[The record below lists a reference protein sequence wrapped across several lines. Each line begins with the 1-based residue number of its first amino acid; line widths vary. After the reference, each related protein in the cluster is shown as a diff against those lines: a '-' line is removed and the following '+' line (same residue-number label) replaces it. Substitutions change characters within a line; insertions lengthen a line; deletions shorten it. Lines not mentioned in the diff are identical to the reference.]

1 MLPHRL
7 RLSASARRRLASVAG
22 GNAPADLE
30 LDGARVLNVFSGR
43 VEPASIAIAEG
54 RVARVGPP
62 GEAHAREDL
71 GGALVIPGLIDPHT
85 HVDML
90 CVPHA
95 FLVEVA
101 RHGVTAVV
109 GDTVMLQT
117 FLEEHETLAGLAALR
132 DLPAKALWGL
142 RSSLDEGDTAVD
154 AVRLP
159 LERLER
165 LLGGDDVV
173 TAGEVI
179 AWRDAI
185 AGDER
190 IGGFLAAVTDAGM
203 RLDGHA
209 PGASARSLAM
219 MTALGITSD
228 HEAIDGDD
236 VQRRVELGLWTM
248 LRHSSMRPDAEALA
262 RAVVERGLDTRRML
276 LTADGVLPIQLVRD
290 GHVDET
296 LRRVIAG
303 GVDPVEAVRMAT
315 LHPATYLGLD
325 AHLGS
330 VAPGRCADLVLV
342 DDVQDPRARR
352 VMVDGRWLED
362 IESPAGPDWSAH
374 TQPIAPLR
382 LTAEQLR
389 ERCHEAP
396 PLRRHGAF
404 ARLEPGGERGG
415 TLAMLAAR
423 DGRWTTATTLHG
435 LDLEGVA
442 STYTGSGDV
451 LLLGRDPEAM
461 LAAHARV
468 AAYGGG
474 MAGGGVGVAMPIFGT
489 LSAEPLPRL
498 AEALASFECANGVPG
513 DPPFA
518 YLTIFLTLPALPAVC
533 LTPAGLVDV
542 RAGTVLAPPH
552 GQ

>member
-7 RLSASARRRLASVAG
+7 RLSASARTRLANVAG
-22 GNAPADLE
+22 GNAAADLE

-43 VEPASIAIAEG
+43 MEPASIAIAEG

-62 GEAHAREDL
+62 GEAHARESLD
-71 GGALVIPGLIDPHT
+71 GALVIPGLIDPHT

-95 FLVEVA
+95 FLAEVA

-117 FLEEHETLAGLAALR
+117 FLEEHEMLAGLTALR

-142 RSSLDEGDTAVD
+142 RSSLDEGDTAID

-190 IGGFLAAVTDAGM
+190 IGGFLAAVTDTGM

-219 MTALGITSD
+219 MAALGITSD
-228 HEAIDGDD
+228 HEAIDGDE
-236 VQRRVELGLWTM
+236 VQRRMELGLWTM
-248 LRHSSMRPDAEALA
+248 LRHSSLRPDAEALA
-262 RAVVERGLDTRRML
+262 RAAVERGLDTRRML

-303 GVDPVEAVRMAT
+303 GIDPVEAVRMAT

-342 DDVQDPRARR
+342 DDVQAPRARR

-362 IESPAGPDWSAH
+362 IEPPAGPDWSAH

-389 ERCHEAP
+389 ARCEDAP

-415 TLAMLAAR
+415 TLAVLAAR

-468 AAYGGG
+468 AGYGGG

-498 AEALASFECANGVPG
+498 AKALASFEHANGVPG

-518 YLTIFLTLPALPAVC
+518 YLTTFLTLPALPAVC

-542 RAGTVLAPPH
+542 RAGTILAPPQ